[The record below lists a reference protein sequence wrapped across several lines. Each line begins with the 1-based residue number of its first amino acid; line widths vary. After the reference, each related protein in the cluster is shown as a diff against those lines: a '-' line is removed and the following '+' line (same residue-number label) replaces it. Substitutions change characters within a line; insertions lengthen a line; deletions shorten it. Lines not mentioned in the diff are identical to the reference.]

1 LDRNVENVA
10 VANDEM
16 RRYWNDQAGLEW
28 VALDEEFERALAPAG
43 TELLRRAAAAPGEH
57 VLDVGCGFGST
68 TLALGRAVG
77 PAGRVMGLDISA
89 PMLGR
94 ARERAKQEGADNI
107 IWREGD
113 AQDLALPAGHFDLI
127 VSRFGI
133 MFFDDPSA
141 AFSNL
146 HSAAKPGG
154 RLQFVCWQPTA
165 RNAWYT
171 LAARTLAPYI
181 ELPPP
186 QPDAPGPFAF
196 GDAEWVS
203 DLLVSADFVDITFDA
218 FEMTMIQGGRRG
230 IDGAIHQM
238 VRGSIA
244 AALANA
250 PEETRQAGL
259 EALRAALALHLKGGE
274 VGFPA
279 ATWMVAATA

>member
-1 LDRNVENVA
+1 VETVK

-57 VLDVGCGFGST
+57 VLDVGCGLGST
-68 TLALGRAVG
+68 TLALGQAVG
-77 PAGRVMGLDISA
+77 DAGRVMGLDISA

-94 ARERAKQEGADNI
+94 ARQRAEVEGANNI
-107 IWREGD
+107 IWREAD
-113 AQDLALPAGHFDLI
+113 AQDAALPAGHFDLI
-127 VSRFGI
+127 VSRFGV
-133 MFFDDPSA
+133 MFFDDPTA

-146 HSAAKPGG
+146 HRAAKPSG
-154 RLQFVCWQPTA
+154 RLQFVCWQPTD

-171 LAARTLAPYI
+171 LAARTLAPYL

-196 GDAEWVS
+196 GDTEWVS
-203 DLLVSADFVDITFDA
+203 DLLLSAGFVDIAFDE

-230 IDGAIHQM
+230 IEGAIRQL
-238 VRGSIA
+238 VRGSTA
-244 AALANA
+244 AALAEA
-250 PEETRQAGL
+250 PEEARQAGL
-259 EALRAALALHLKGGE
+259 EALRAAMALHLHDGE

-279 ATWMVAATA
+279 ATWMVAARA